1 MSKAPSDNQYFGT
14 EKTMKILFKLA
25 PPVMLAQLIQSLYNI
40 VDSFFIGK
48 FSGYALTALSVIYPM
63 QLLICAVAVGTGVG
77 VNTVMARFYG
87 QKRTSKAINTAGIG
101 TVMAVVSWFIFALI
115 SFFIIKPYALISAE
129 SEIVHEYTIMYGRII
144 GIFSL
149 GIFLESTWTKILQSQ
164 GDMKTPMIAQI
175 VGALTNIILDPIL
188 IFGMFGIK
196 PMGVAG
202 AAVATVC
209 GQLVT
214 LLFCLYFHLKKEHRI
229 PLSYLKP
236 DHYWKSIIK
245 IGISPF
251 GLTYLPAVTILFMNL
266 QTLKYGG
273 TEAVSAYAVLAY
285 VLSFL
290 ELVIQGISDGS
301 QPLLSYDCGKKD
313 YRSLR
318 TYARWTFLLAFSF
331 GIVGGTFIYLFRD
344 VIPVI
349 YGTSKATAM
358 VIAQAAPAFG
368 IVMLMYG
375 FTKSTVSYLYATNR
389 TTLSSIMV
397 YGEVVLTITFIFVL
411 PLFLGLNGVWYTM
424 PTVQLILVIVG
435 IVFRLHTQK
444 ELSANA

>member
-129 SEIVHEYTIMYGRII
+129 SEIVHEYTITYGRII

-175 VGALTNIILDPIL
+175 VGALTNIVLDPIL

-202 AAVATVC
+202 AAIATVI
-209 GQLVT
+209 GQSLAAAITGIKGFYKPPKLNIFLPYVKQIYAAGLPNIIMQALWTVYILGLNVLLASFSDASVT
-214 LLFCLYFHLKKEHRI
+214 VLGIYYKLQSFFFI
-229 PLSYLKP
+229 PLNALGVCIVPVLSFNYAINRKDRCKRVFLE
-236 DHYWKSIIK
+236 
-245 IGISPF
+245 
-251 GLTYLPAVTILFMNL
+251 TV
-266 QTLKYGG
+266 
-273 TEAVSAYAVLAY
+273 AVSAA
-285 VLSFL
+285 FM
-290 ELVIQGISDGS
+290 
-301 QPLLSYDCGKKD
+301 LLGV
-313 YRSLR
+313 
-318 TYARWTFLLAFSF
+318 A
-331 GIVGGTFIYLFRD
+331 
-344 VIPVI
+344 
-349 YGTSKATAM
+349 
-358 VIAQAAPAFG
+358 
-368 IVMLMYG
+368 
-375 FTKSTVSYLYATNR
+375 
-389 TTLSSIMV
+389 
-397 YGEVVLTITFIFVL
+397 IFVL
-411 PLFLGLNGVWYTM
+411 LPKQSIGIFSNDTEVLNIGNVAFRIIGASFVPAVLSLTFPILFQAIGKGKESIFITVLRQVVLLVPLALVFSFAGLNYVWLTFPVTEIITCSVSMIFYKK
-424 PTVQLILVIVG
+424 
-435 IVFRLHTQK
+435 VFHK
-444 ELSANA
+444 NA

>member
-129 SEIVHEYTIMYGRII
+129 SEIVHEYTITYGRII

-175 VGALTNIILDPIL
+175 VGALTNIVLDPIL

-202 AAVATVC
+202 AAIATVI
-209 GQLVT
+209 GQSLAAAITGIKGFYKPPKLNIFLPYVKQIYAAGLPNIIMQALWTVYILGLNVLLASFSDASVT
-214 LLFCLYFHLKKEHRI
+214 VLGIYYKLQSFFFI
-229 PLSYLKP
+229 PLNALGVCIVPVLSFNYAINRKDRCKRVFLE
-236 DHYWKSIIK
+236 
-245 IGISPF
+245 
-251 GLTYLPAVTILFMNL
+251 TV
-266 QTLKYGG
+266 
-273 TEAVSAYAVLAY
+273 AVSAA
-285 VLSFL
+285 FM
-290 ELVIQGISDGS
+290 
-301 QPLLSYDCGKKD
+301 LLGV
-313 YRSLR
+313 
-318 TYARWTFLLAFSF
+318 A
-331 GIVGGTFIYLFRD
+331 
-344 VIPVI
+344 
-349 YGTSKATAM
+349 
-358 VIAQAAPAFG
+358 
-368 IVMLMYG
+368 
-375 FTKSTVSYLYATNR
+375 
-389 TTLSSIMV
+389 
-397 YGEVVLTITFIFVL
+397 IFVL
-411 PLFLGLNGVWYTM
+411 LPKQSIGIFSNDTEVLNIGNVAFRIIGASFVPAVLSLTFPILFQAIGKGKESIFITVLRQVVLLVPLALVFSFAGLNYVWLTFPVTEIITCSISMIFYKK
-424 PTVQLILVIVG
+424 
-435 IVFRLHTQK
+435 VFHK
-444 ELSANA
+444 NA

>member
-129 SEIVHEYTIMYGRII
+129 SEIVHEYTITYGRII

-175 VGALTNIILDPIL
+175 VGALTNIVLDPIL

-202 AAVATVC
+202 AAIATVI
-209 GQLVT
+209 GQSLAAAIT
-214 LLFCLYFHLKKEHRI
+214 GIKGFY
-229 PLSYLKP
+229 KP
-236 DHYWKSIIK
+236 PKLNIFLPYVKQIYAAGLPNIIMQA
-245 IGISPF
+245 
-251 GLTYLPAVTILFMNL
+251 L
-266 QTLKYGG
+266 
-273 TEAVSAYAVLAY
+273 
-285 VLSFL
+285 
-290 ELVIQGISDGS
+290 
-301 QPLLSYDCGKKD
+301 
-313 YRSLR
+313 
-318 TYARWTFLLAFSF
+318 WT
-331 GIVGGTFIYLFRD
+331 
-344 VIPVI
+344 
-349 YGTSKATAM
+349 
-358 VIAQAAPAFG
+358 
-368 IVMLMYG
+368 
-375 FTKSTVSYLYATNR
+375 
-389 TTLSSIMV
+389 V
-397 YGEVVLTITFIFVL
+397 YI
-411 PLFLGLNGVWYTM
+411 LGLNVLLASFSDASV
-424 PTVQLILVIVG
+424 TVLG
-435 IVFRLHTQK
+435 ISFKL
-444 ELSANA
+444 NINF